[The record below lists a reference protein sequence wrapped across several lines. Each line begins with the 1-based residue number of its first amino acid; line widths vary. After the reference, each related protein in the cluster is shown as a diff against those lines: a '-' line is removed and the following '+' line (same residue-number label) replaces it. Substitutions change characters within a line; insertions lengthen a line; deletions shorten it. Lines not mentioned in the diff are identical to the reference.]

1 MSAIPTPPP
10 LTPTESTPA
19 WEDLLDILY
28 APARVFERRARDP
41 KFFVPF
47 IVVTVLVAVILFA
60 GKGLLQPAFDAEFTR
75 GAAAA
80 MKANPQLTSDQIE
93 KGRGFAST
101 FTMVVLLF
109 GAPIAIGLLG
119 IFIWICG
126 KIVGA
131 TEDIGSAYMIAAY
144 SYVPRII
151 GAVLL
156 VAQPLMIPPEKVR
169 GFASLS
175 FSVGRFFDPDT
186 TSKLVM
192 LLGTRFDLFVLWSSV
207 ITAVGLQVTGKVS
220 AAKAWM
226 ATGILWL
233 IPALF
238 GLLGVLRSQ

>member
-10 LTPTESTPA
+10 LTPTESTPV

-41 KFFVPF
+41 KFFIPF
-47 IVVTVLVAVILFA
+47 IVVTVLVAVVLFA
-60 GKGLLQPAFDAEFTR
+60 GKGLLQPAFDAEFAR

-80 MKANPQLTSDQIE
+80 MKANPQLTPDQID
-93 KGRGFAST
+93 KGRGFAAT
-101 FTMVVLLF
+101 FGMVALLF

-119 IFIWICG
+119 IFIWLCG

-156 VAQPLMIPPEKVR
+156 VAQPLVIPPEKVR
-169 GFASLS
+169 GFAALS
-175 FSVGRFFDPDT
+175 FSVARFFDPDT
-186 TSKLVM
+186 SSKLVM
-192 LLGTRFDLFVLWSSV
+192 LLCGRFDLFVIWSSI

-220 AAKAWM
+220 AAKAWT
-226 ATGILWL
+226 ATAVLL
-233 IPALF
+233 VIPVLF
-238 GLLGVLRSQ
+238 GLIGVLRSQ